1 MHHWKGDNAMRIV
14 HDFHLQV
21 RRVAPR
27 KRKGEITRYDR
38 QRLRHVI
45 GWLEFCGRKYRLERI
60 TQLRQDHY
68 TAYMRELNRCQ
79 REDKSI
85 PILGMKSIP
94 PLPDSVLRIDP
105 VLRDFSP

>member
-1 MHHWKGDNAMRIV
+1 MRATV
-14 HDFHLQV
+14 PLNKTDFLADYQ
-21 RRVAPR
+21 
-27 KRKGEITRYDR
+27 
-38 QRLRHVI
+38 
-45 GWLEFCGRKYRLERI
+45 
-60 TQLRQDHY
+60 
-68 TAYMRELNRCQ
+68 RCQ

>member
-1 MHHWKGDNAMRIV
+1 MAKKTV
-14 HDFHLQV
+14 
-21 RRVAPR
+21 
-27 KRKGEITRYDR
+27 
-38 QRLRHVI
+38 
-45 GWLEFCGRKYRLERI
+45 ERI
-60 TQLRQDHY
+60 APFPFRY
-68 TAYMRELNRCQ
+68 GCQ